1 MTFESERA
9 AIAHERAAQSLEN
22 LGCTTLL
29 MQVANVTSLSAEE
42 LVTRVRSLDAQGNRL
57 LAELLV
63 HLGEV
68 DRRALYKEHAC
79 SSMFAFCRKLGMSE
93 GSAARRID
101 AARAIRKFPGLLP
114 RIAKGKLHLTALS
127 IVCSILTPENV
138 ESVIAAVVGKSR
150 IEVEELKVRYAPKPE
165 VRDSI
170 RKMPEPARRPEPRAI
185 EAVAPPQVAVNAAS
199 NVTLDLGAQTS
210 LLAPP
215 PAAVTAQTSLLAP
228 PPVAVAVAPIAVF
241 EVSSPAPAPE
251 PARVTLPTAAPLRAV
266 TPLRE
271 DAYKVQLMAN
281 KAIVTKITHA
291 KEMMRHRNPTGDLAT
306 IVDAALDLL
315 IAKLEKERFGRTERP
330 RKVGPTKTTP
340 EKKKSCKPGYVDIET
355 RRQLFERDG
364 YQCTYVDAHGHRC
377 CERGWL
383 EIDHVEP
390 KALGGGDELTNL
402 RIRCRAHNMM
412 YAKEVFG
419 ADYVERRIRESRDV
433 PREGGAMGTNAIE
446 VIAFPPTPTSE

>member
-1 MTFESERA
+1 MNVT
-9 AIAHERAAQSLEN
+9 H
-22 LGCTTLL
+22 
-29 MQVANVTSLSAEE
+29 VTSLSAEE
-42 LVTRVRSLDAQGNRL
+42 LVTRLRSLDAQGNRL

-68 DRRALYKEHAC
+68 DRRALYKAHAC
-79 SSMFAFCRKLGMSE
+79 ASMFAFCRRLGMSE

-101 AARAIRKFPGLLP
+101 AARAIRKFPDLLP
-114 RIAKGKLHLTALS
+114 RIAKGELHLTALS
-127 IVCSILTPENV
+127 IVCSILTPSNV

-150 IEVEELKVRYAPKPE
+150 IEVEELKVRYAPKPD

-170 RKMPEPARRPEPRAI
+170 RKMPEPARWPESRATD
-185 EAVAPPQVAVNAAS
+185 AVAPPPVAVNPPSDARM
-199 NVTLDLGAQTS
+199 DL
-210 LLAPP
+210 
-215 PAAVTAQTSLLAP
+215 VAQTSLLAP
-228 PPVAVAVAPIAVF
+228 PPVAVNAPTSLVAPPPVAVAVAAPVETL
-241 EVSSPAPAPE
+241 EVSSAAVRPAPAPTPA
-251 PARVTLPTAAPLRAV
+251 PARAPLRAV

-271 DAYKVQLMAN
+271 DAYKVQLTAN

-315 IAKLEKERFGRTERP
+315 IAKLEKERFGKTERP
-330 RKVGPTKTTP
+330 RKTDATNTAKKTNTTETTKETT
-340 EKKKSCKPGYVDIET
+340 KSCKPGYVDIET

-383 EIDHVEP
+383 EIDHIEP
-390 KALGGGDELTNL
+390 RARGGGGELANL

-419 ADYVERRIRESRDV
+419 SEHVERKIRESRATG
-433 PREGGAMGTNAIE
+433 RETCRE
-446 VIAFPPTPTSE
+446 SSRETSTEISREAAREKAALREPARSR